1 MLHTVSVFSYTVRLH
16 NLSLRHH
23 CHLSVCTVL
32 TKYKFGYLGLILS
45 ILLTQTVA
53 ASFSSK
59 SITPVQF
66 TCRTLCYHAQMRYG
80 AVCLQTAC
88 SASSSCFKPV
98 VENMHSTRTDEEDIE
113 RYTAA
118 TWESSGYWWRPAF
131 AQNCK
136 KSSLSIAV
144 YLLFHGQNEQGEVGS
159 LDCYSP

>member
-1 MLHTVSVFSYTVRLH
+1 MQRFE
-16 NLSLRHH
+16 
-23 CHLSVCTVL
+23 
-32 TKYKFGYLGLILS
+32 FMI
-45 ILLTQTVA
+45 
-53 ASFSSK
+53 
-59 SITPVQF
+59 
-66 TCRTLCYHAQMRYG
+66 
-80 AVCLQTAC
+80 
-88 SASSSCFKPV
+88 KPV

-159 LDCYSP
+159 LDSYGP